1 MKTKF
6 NIIYAIR
13 FFCGKLETGTVEVAA
28 SPDAK
33 KEDIEFIAMSLV
45 RNRISPDWKAPYPPA
60 NNLWIDNAQ
69 KIDLTVTQIS

>member
-13 FFCGKLETGTVEVAA
+13 FFCGKLETGTVEVSA

-33 KEDIEFIAMSLV
+33 KEDIEFVAMSLV
-45 RNRISPDWKAPYPPA
+45 KNRISPKSKEHYPSA
-60 NNLWIDNAQ
+60 NDMWIENAQ